1 MKNTIYRTILVMLIS
16 AFMAIG
22 VAAQCTDAQKAE
34 LTKFTNDY
42 EQAFEKRD
50 KATVQAMLSDN
61 YHSFYDSG
69 MVDKAWILENRF
81 GPDDKAVE
89 AVRLNDN
96 FYITCSGDSAVL
108 THRNENIRKENGIE
122 TTNYFRSVHIFQK
135 TGSKWKLIASASN
148 DLSDSDNLR
157 YMEQGGLEAYRRR
170 DSKWFEKNLHEDYL
184 SIEADGKITRKPDLL
199 TQIKNDKN
207 TYDVMRIWRIR
218 VKIMGD
224 AATLIVNMYEK
235 GKSADG
241 KPFERQMLTTRNLV
255 KENGKWLAM
264 SSHHT
269 IVPPSN

>member
-1 MKNTIYRTILVMLIS
+1 MKNTIYRTILVTLIS

-34 LTKFTNDY
+34 LTKLTNDY
-42 EQAFEKRD
+42 EEAYENRD
-50 KATVQAMLSDN
+50 RAMVEATLSDN
-61 YHSFYDSG
+61 YNAFYDSG

-96 FYITCSGDSAVL
+96 FHITCSGDTAVL
-108 THRNENIRKENGIE
+108 THRNENTRKENGIE

-135 TGSKWKLIASASN
+135 TGNKWKLIASAGN
-148 DLSDSDNLR
+148 DLSEIDNLK
-157 YMEQGGLEAYRRR
+157 YMEQGGLEAYRKR
-170 DSKWFEKNLHEDYL
+170 DVKWFEKNLHEDYL
-184 SIEADGKITRKPDLL
+184 SIASDGKITRKPELL
-199 TQIKNDKN
+199 EQIKNDKT
-207 TYDVMRIWRIR
+207 TYEVMRIWRVR
-218 VKIMGD
+218 VKMMGD
-224 AATLIVNMYEK
+224 AARLIVNMYEK